1 MIILIIKRK
10 VSHENMKITI
20 YVIQP
25 LKYPHSLP
33 QIIKQSL
40 KEKHPNIRFQI
51 KQNYIKKMS
60 ASTNIYFILNDPQLK
75 SWDGLS
81 ISKKIRQNEPNSP
94 LILAS
99 TIINY
104 TQFFRSHIGFLGIIN
119 LHETSQNE
127 IESYLEDSIKL
138 VIT

>member
-60 ASTNIYFILNDPQLK
+60 ASTNIYFIINDPQLK

-127 IESYLEDSIKL
+127 SYLEDSIKL